1 MADLTQPIN
10 ISSFNHVAE
19 KYRKEIKPVHMLAA
33 GNVTRYMTP
42 VSGVRGSIV
51 LTKMDKGS
59 VSRQYD
65 GTFKADKTVGTPEQ
79 RTLTVYPVVAE
90 VSDEPEKYRRTFID
104 EIYTEGVAGGDAT
117 GHRFLRWLLQFTI
130 AVASEE
136 LYYAI
141 WQASYTDGGGTLMDS
156 FDGIESIIA
165 AEVAAGNLA
174 VDGSENK
181 GNLFDPGAEFTTANI
196 GDKLKEM
203 WRTAHPTMR
212 ERGGTMYMSQDMG
225 DMYDDWYQT
234 EHDKPPMVDTAGQTT
249 LEGSNGK
256 CKIIRLSCIENQ
268 RVVLTDPLNL
278 KYGYDSPGDMRNMKA
293 FNSGNPYLFTAFM
306 KYVFG
311 TQIETINY
319 RHFRASKLY
328 ESSPGS

>member
-104 EIYTEGVAGGDAT
+104 EIYTEGVAVGDAT
-117 GHRFLRWLLQFTI
+117 GHKFMTWL
-130 AVASEE
+130 
-136 LYYAI
+136 
-141 WQASYTDGGGTLMDS
+141 
-156 FDGIESIIA
+156 
-165 AEVAAGNLA
+165 
-174 VDGSENK
+174 
-181 GNLFDPGAEFTTANI
+181 
-196 GDKLKEM
+196 
-203 WRTAHPTMR
+203 
-212 ERGGTMYMSQDMG
+212 
-225 DMYDDWYQT
+225 
-234 EHDKPPMVDTAGQTT
+234 
-249 LEGSNGK
+249 
-256 CKIIRLSCIENQ
+256 
-268 RVVLTDPLNL
+268 
-278 KYGYDSPGDMRNMKA
+278 
-293 FNSGNPYLFTAFM
+293 
-306 KYVFG
+306 
-311 TQIETINY
+311 
-319 RHFRASKLY
+319 
-328 ESSPGS
+328 